1 MKWEGPFDMKVGRE
15 RKTTPIKVAEDRY
28 YLYQSKKIT
37 NFWSCWDKETGTVH
51 FLCAWTW
58 EEAQA
63 AAEVRI
69 RLKPPKRDN
78 NARRTP
84 SAPKRPAKSPDA
96 KAKPMPRPKRKA
108 KV

>member
-37 NFWSCWDKETGTVH
+37 NFWSCWDKETGTTH
-51 FLCAWTW
+51 LLCAWTW

-63 AAEVRI
+63 AAEDRI
-69 RLKPPKRDN
+69 SH
-78 NARRTP
+78 ARRTP
-84 SAPKRPAKSPDA
+84 SAPKRPAKAPDA